1 MHTQVGE
8 LHVHH
13 GGGWAQENDYTVH
26 EGSLEEKT
34 ETRRS
39 SSKLRTSDDFRTSD
53 VSDVRQ
59 PTDVRTHDREIANAS
74 DIRQTSDVRRL
85 GRPKPDGRPTSQLQL
100 GQDPCSKTSA
110 LRLSDVRSTT
120 DVRPIFRTSETQ
132 RTSEPACVQFRAL
145 CHVSPSSPLDYKY
158 PFTTSFLGLAKIIS
172 RFVRA

>member
-53 VSDVRQ
+53 VSDVR
-59 PTDVRTHDREIANAS
+59 THDREISNAS

-100 GQDPCSKTSA
+100 GQDPCSKTLA

-120 DVRPIFRTSETQ
+120 DVRRIFRTSETQ

-145 CHVSPSSPLDYKY
+145 GHVSPSSPPRL
-158 PFTTSFLGLAKIIS
+158 
-172 RFVRA
+172 

>member
-74 DIRQTSDVRRL
+74 DIWQTSDVR
-85 GRPKPDGRPTSQLQL
+85 KP
-100 GQDPCSKTSA
+100 
-110 LRLSDVRSTT
+110 T
-120 DVRPIFRTSETQ
+120 DVR
-132 RTSEPACVQFRAL
+132 
-145 CHVSPSSPLDYKY
+145 HPSSSSSKTPAARRQHFDY
-158 PFTTSFLGLAKIIS
+158 
-172 RFVRA
+172 